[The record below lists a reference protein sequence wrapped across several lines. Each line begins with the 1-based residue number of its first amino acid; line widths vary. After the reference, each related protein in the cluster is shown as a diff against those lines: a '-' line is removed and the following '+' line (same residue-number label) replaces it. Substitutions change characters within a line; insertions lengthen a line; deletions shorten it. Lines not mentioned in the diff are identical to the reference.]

1 MEKIIATV
9 LEELNYSYAQSG
21 KSIATETAVSI
32 ASRMSDDLRFS
43 DESEVREAFRRARE
57 IQDVPTQRTLSEALR
72 NARAERPKAAVQFEA
87 GASAVTDGRRIRAWL
102 PDNPVMREI
111 NANEAV
117 KNLAIAKGEYDSLCR
132 LSVRNGSKERVFG
145 NAFNRYREKM
155 LQEVRTLYRRYARA
169 LPMYCGFP
177 AEDDIGNEC
186 LIPPTVND
194 FVFFLQQDAA
204 SYA

>member
-1 MEKIIATV
+1 MTIIDIIK
-9 LEELNYSYAQSG
+9 EELTYSYAQAAR
-21 KSIATETAVSI
+21 SISSESIVNVSENL
-32 ASRMSDDLRFS
+32 ARDLGFS
-43 DESEVREAFRRARE
+43 DEAEVREAFRRARE
-57 IQDVPTQRTLSEALR
+57 VSDIPTQRTLSEALR
-72 NARAERPKAAVQFEA
+72 NARAERPKAAVQFDA

-145 NAFNRYREKM
+145 NAFDRYRERM

-177 AEDDIGNEC
+177 AEEDIGNEC